1 MIQHVCGVCNLVRWR
16 FRMASHT
23 DLISFVLRI
32 VGFVILSQ
40 LYTNVCTKTQ
50 LTSFEPEP
58 KTARPN
64 CKPMNHTRASH
75 TLSAGGSGCGSG
87 QTTRQ
92 LCVFAHVRLHS
103 TCTTGFLQFTSNY
116 TRVYEI
122 RVRGGWPDGRPAGGA
137 GVKRGGGS

>member
-23 DLISFVLRI
+23 DLISFVQRI

-40 LYTNVCTKTQ
+40 CYTVLCTKTQ

-58 KTARPN
+58 KTARPH

-75 TLSAGGSGCGSG
+75 TLSAGALAKQQGN
-87 QTTRQ
+87 
-92 LCVFAHVRLHS
+92 CVCLRTFDCIPRARLGFCNLHLIIHEFMRFA
-103 TCTTGFLQFTSNY
+103 C
-116 TRVYEI
+116 
-122 RVRGGWPDGRPAGGA
+122 AGGGRTA
-137 GVKRGGGS
+137 GLRAERG